1 MAVAAL
7 AARHLCHAPQSREAY
22 RHHSEGRS
30 GRRRARCGSRHP
42 PREGHLAPTSQ
53 EGAWRAQSPPQEA
66 ALTLDRAPAKTVG
79 NFPICGRN
87 TDSGRMG
94 CKPERGIRAE
104 RAVAQAT
111 DDTLETNSPAGTRAR
126 NV

>member
-66 ALTLDRAPAKTVG
+66 ALTLNRAPAKTLG
-79 NFPICGRN
+79 NFPVYGPN
-87 TDSGRMG
+87 TDSNA
-94 CKPERGIRAE
+94 K
-104 RAVAQAT
+104 AV
-111 DDTLETNSPAGTRAR
+111 DTGGTFCLGALDLPTLSRRHTSGLSRTPWAPTL
-126 NV
+126 